1 MLCKYKH
8 IFGKEREGIHAIRFF
23 DVAIIDVILTILGG
37 IVIAKAMKW
46 NVILCIVVLFVIAII
61 AHRMFCVNTK
71 INTVLFGN
79 IM

>member
-1 MLCKYKH
+1 M
-8 IFGKEREGIHAIRFF
+8 FGKEREGIHAIRFF
-23 DVAIIDVILTILGG
+23 DIAIIDVIFSVLGG

-61 AHRMFCVNTK
+61 AHRVFCVNTK
-71 INTVLFGN
+71 INTLLFGN